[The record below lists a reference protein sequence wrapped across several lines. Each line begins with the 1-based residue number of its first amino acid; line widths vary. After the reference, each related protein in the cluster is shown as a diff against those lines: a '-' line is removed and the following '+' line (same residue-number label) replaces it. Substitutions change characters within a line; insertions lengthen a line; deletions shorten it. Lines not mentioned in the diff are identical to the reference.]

1 MGNFRSCR
9 SYFTWLFSF
18 NTYKGQKMSALV
30 LINSVEV
37 EFKSRDESV
46 FIDSLALSKVF
57 EKRHDHILRNI
68 ENLPNDEFRALN
80 FNKSDYLDSRGR
92 LQPCYNLTKD
102 GFCLLVMGFT
112 GEKAY
117 KFKVEFINAFNKLLD
132 ENRRLKFGSYI
143 DEISNLKA
151 VQISQA
157 KHNQDVINGYKSQIL
172 RKNDEILSLKQQIL
186 REKSNETAVIL
197 LGRANEK
204 ISEAYIEIQR
214 IMANLCGDEFLKI
227 NLKDKLCKW

>member
-1 MGNFRSCR
+1 
-9 SYFTWLFSF
+9 
-18 NTYKGQKMSALV
+18 MSALIF
-30 LINSVEV
+30 INNIEV
-37 EFKSRDESV
+37 EFKSRDENI
-46 FIDSLALSKVF
+46 FINSIDLGKVF
-57 EKRHDHILRNI
+57 KKEHKNILQLI
-68 ENLPNDEFRALN
+68 ENLPNDEFKLLN

-151 VQISQA
+151 VQISRN
-157 KHNQDVINGYKSQIL
+157 NQINDYKSQIL
-172 RKNDEILSLKQQIL
+172 RKNDEILALKQQIL
-186 REKSNETAVIL
+186 REKKNEEAVIL
-197 LGRANEK
+197 LGRANKK
-204 ISEAYIEIQR
+204 ISEVYIEIQS
-214 IMANLCGDEFLKI
+214 IMANLCGDVFFK
-227 NLKDKLCKW
+227 NKF

>member
-57 EKRHDHILRNI
+57 EKRHDHILKAV
-68 ENLPNDEFRALN
+68 ENLPNDEFKFIN
-80 FNKSDYLDSRGR
+80 FEKTQYLDKQGKPR
-92 LQPCYNLTKD
+92 PCYNLTKD

-132 ENRRLKFGSYI
+132 ENRRLKFGSYM
-143 DEISNLKA
+143 DEIANLKA
-151 VQISQA
+151 MQISRN
-157 KHNQDVINGYKSQIL
+157 NQINDYKSQIL

-186 REKSNETAVIL
+186 RDKSNETAVIL

-204 ISEAYIEIQR
+204 ISEAYIEIQS
-214 IMANLCGDEFLKI
+214 IMANLCGDVFLKI